1 MKIRLGLFIAVITLY
16 QGALGLPSIH
26 AEALDCLLEPY
37 DVVDVSSPVEGVL
50 ATVTVDRGDRVKKG
64 QVIATLE
71 SSFEKATVALARA
84 RTQMDA
90 AVKAAKARLD
100 LSIKRVTRNEDL
112 FKQELISLDEIQE
125 ARTVK
130 RVAEMDLL
138 DAIETGRLNK
148 LELERAI
155 VTLERRTVQ
164 SPLTGVIVK
173 RFLSPGE
180 FTSKELPILKAAQLN
195 PLRVEVIVPV
205 SWLGKVSVGAQAEVL
220 PEAPMNSVHVAR
232 VTVVDPVVDAASGT
246 VGIRLELPNPKYHIP
261 AGLKCKVRFLTGGKG
276 PS

>member
-1 MKIRLGLFIAVITLY
+1 L
-16 QGALGLPSIH
+16 S
-26 AEALDCLLEPY
+26 
-37 DVVDVSSPVEGVL
+37 
-50 ATVTVDRGDRVKKG
+50 
-64 QVIATLE
+64 
-71 SSFEKATVALARA
+71 
-84 RTQMDA
+84 
-90 AVKAAKARLD
+90 AKARLE
-100 LSIKRVTRNEDL
+100 LGINRVTRNEDL

-155 VTLERRTVQ
+155 VTLERRTIQ

-180 FTSKELPILKAAQLN
+180 FTSGGSPVLKAAQLN

-205 SWLGKVSVGAQAEVL
+205 SWLGKVSVGTQAEIL

-261 AGLKCKVRFLTGGKG
+261 AGLKCKVRFLNGQKR